1 MLFDSWIVLSILFEC
16 FEWSIRYVHS
26 KWWICRAPI
35 RWHCALLSAFYGWD
49 LELWTAARLRAQG
62 EIRFCFF
69 FGFSV
74 RFASIC
80 FVDKHRPSRDNHSIE
95 HFSDHAVNANGDSTW
110 RCSPGKGN
118 SIRYHATVRA
128 RFVFHLTRFT
138 CVCVC
143 VCARVAM
150 RHAPINEDYA
160 LAWLRASRAKP
171 HWVVQCTHNTSI
183 RTTFFISIESTFVHI
198 LFCFIRLFHTQQCTH
213 TLTHTHSATGMHSVR
228 RTCINAAAAA
238 QNFRSDDDVTS
249 PNHSIK

>member
-1 MLFDSWIVLSILFEC
+1 MGFWTLELSTHTRITRAHSWRTQMHLNVIRFLNSVVDSVRVFWMVNSICTFEMMDLSCPDTVTLCIVISVLWLRFGTVNGSTTQGSRWNSIL
-16 FEWSIRYVHS
+16 
-26 KWWICRAPI
+26 
-35 RWHCALLSAFYGWD
+35 
-49 LELWTAARLRAQG
+49 
-62 EIRFCFF
+62 FF

-143 VCARVAM
+143 VCACS
-150 RHAPINEDYA
+150 NET
-160 LAWLRASRAKP
+160 
-171 HWVVQCTHNTSI
+171 CTNQRRLCTCVI
-183 RTTFFISIESTFVHI
+183 A
-198 LFCFIRLFHTQQCTH
+198 CFAC
-213 TLTHTHSATGMHSVR
+213 
-228 RTCINAAAAA
+228 
-238 QNFRSDDDVTS
+238 
-249 PNHSIK
+249 